1 MKNITIIGAGYV
13 GFPTALIIASKG
25 LNVSCVDID
34 KKKIEDLK
42 KGINFI
48 NEKNINI
55 LFKKIRKK
63 NLINFTT
70 VIEKS
75 STYIISVPSDITK
88 SKKQNTKPL
97 FDVIKNITKILDIN
111 NHIIIE
117 TTSEVGITEE
127 IKNYIMQKRPDLF
140 DIKKNPKF
148 YLAYCPERIFPGN
161 ILNELKTNPRI
172 IGGIDKNSAIK
183 CSKIFKIFNN
193 KNFITDSRTAEL
205 VKLTENS
212 YRSVNI
218 ALANELS
225 IISNK
230 LNINF
235 GELRKLS
242 NLHPRVNLLKAGI
255 GVGGHCIPID
265 PWFLVS
271 KFKIK
276 PNVIKSSLKQN
287 INKTNVI
294 IKNILNENKNRKIL
308 IWGAT
313 YKENVTDTRNSP
325 AAYIIK
331 RLINAKMNI
340 KIFDNNVKDNDKFKI
355 SYKKLFIKNPKKIIS
370 GYNNILLVKHKSF
383 FNCISQISKNK
394 YKDYCGLINE
404 NFINF

>member
-1 MKNITIIGAGYV
+1 MKNISIIGAGYV

-34 KKKIEDLK
+34 KKKIENLK

-97 FDVIKNITKILDIN
+97 FDVIKNIAKILDIN
-111 NHIIIE
+111 NRIIIE
-117 TTSEVGITEE
+117 TTSEVGVTEK
-127 IKNYIMQKRPDLF
+127 IKNYIMHKRPDLF

-235 GELRKLS
+235 DELRKLS

-294 IKNILNENKNRKIL
+294 IKKILNENKNRKIL

>member
-1 MKNITIIGAGYV
+1 MKNISIIGAGYV

-25 LNVSCVDID
+25 VDVMCVDID
-34 KKKIEDLK
+34 KKKIENLK
-42 KGINFI
+42 KGKNFI
-48 NEKNINI
+48 NEKNVDI

-63 NLINFTT
+63 KLISFTT

-75 STYIISVPSDITK
+75 STYIVSVPSDITK
-88 SKKQNTKPL
+88 SKTQNIKPL
-97 FDVIKNITKILDIN
+97 FNVIKKITKILDIN
-111 NHIIIE
+111 NCIIIE
-117 TTSEVGITEE
+117 TTSEVGITEK
-127 IKNYIMQKRPDLF
+127 IKKYIMNKRPELF

-172 IGGIDKNSAIK
+172 IGGINKSSAIK
-183 CSKIFKIFNN
+183 CAEIFEIFNN
-193 KNFITDSRTAEL
+193 KNFITDSKTAEL

-225 IISNK
+225 IISKK

-235 GELRKLS
+235 NELRKLS

-265 PWFLVS
+265 PWFIVS

-276 PNVIKSSLKQN
+276 PNIIESSLKQN
-287 INKTNVI
+287 INKTNLIIRKI
-294 IKNILNENKNRKIL
+294 IKENKNKKVL
-308 IWGAT
+308 VWGAT

-325 AAYIIK
+325 AANIIAK
-331 RLINAKMNI
+331 LLKAKMNI
-340 KIFDNNVKDNDKFKI
+340 KIFDNNIKDDDKFKI
-355 SYKKLFIKNPKKIIS
+355 SYKKFFIRNPKKIMHK
-370 GYNNILLVKHKSF
+370 YNNILLIKHKSF
-383 FNCISQISKNK
+383 FNYLSQISKNK

-404 NFINF
+404 NFISF

>member
-34 KKKIEDLK
+34 KKKIENLK

-127 IKNYIMQKRPDLF
+127 IKNYIMHKRPDLF

-235 GELRKLS
+235 DELRKLS

>member
-1 MKNITIIGAGYV
+1 MKNISIIGAGYV

-55 LFKKIRKK
+55 LFKKIRKR

-127 IKNYIMQKRPDLF
+127 IKNYIMHKRPDLF

-294 IKNILNENKNRKIL
+294 IKKILNENKNRKIL

>member
-1 MKNITIIGAGYV
+1 MKNISIIGAGYV

-34 KKKIEDLK
+34 KKKIKDLK

-55 LFKKIRKK
+55 LFKKIRKR

-70 VIEKS
+70 IIEKS

-97 FDVIKNITKILDIN
+97 FDVIKNIAKILDIN
-111 NHIIIE
+111 NRIIIE
-117 TTSEVGITEE
+117 TTSEVGVTEK
-127 IKNYIMQKRPDLF
+127 IKNYIMHKRPDLF

-235 GELRKLS
+235 DELRKLS

-294 IKNILNENKNRKIL
+294 IKKILNENKNRKIL

>member
-1 MKNITIIGAGYV
+1 MKNISIIGAGYV

-25 LNVSCVDID
+25 INVSCVDID
-34 KKKIEDLK
+34 RKKIENLK

-55 LFKKIRKK
+55 LFKKIRKR

-70 VIEKS
+70 IIEKS

-97 FDVIKNITKILDIN
+97 FDVIKNIAKILDIN
-111 NHIIIE
+111 NRIIIE
-117 TTSEVGITEE
+117 TTSEVGVTEK
-127 IKNYIMQKRPDLF
+127 IKNYIMHKRPDLF

-235 GELRKLS
+235 DELRKLS

-294 IKNILNENKNRKIL
+294 IKKILNENKNRKIL

-340 KIFDNNVKDNDKFKI
+340 KIFDNNIKDNDKFKI

>member
-1 MKNITIIGAGYV
+1 MKNISIIGAGYV

-34 KKKIEDLK
+34 KKKIENLK

-97 FDVIKNITKILDIN
+97 FDVIKNIAKILDIN
-111 NHIIIE
+111 NRIIIE
-117 TTSEVGITEE
+117 TTSEVGVTEK
-127 IKNYIMQKRPDLF
+127 IKNYIMHKRPDLF

-161 ILNELKTNPRI
+161 ILNELKTNTRI
-172 IGGIDKNSAIK
+172 IGGIDKKSAIK

-235 GELRKLS
+235 DELRKLS

-294 IKNILNENKNRKIL
+294 IKKILNENKNRKIL

-340 KIFDNNVKDNDKFKI
+340 KIFDNNIKDNDKFKI

>member
-1 MKNITIIGAGYV
+1 MKNITIIGTGYV

-34 KKKIEDLK
+34 KKKIENLK

-127 IKNYIMQKRPDLF
+127 IKNYIMHKRPDLF

-235 GELRKLS
+235 DELRKLS

>member
-55 LFKKIRKK
+55 LFKKIRKR

-88 SKKQNTKPL
+88 SKKQNKKPL

-161 ILNELKTNPRI
+161 ILNELKTNTRI
-172 IGGIDKNSAIK
+172 IGGIDKKSAIK

-294 IKNILNENKNRKIL
+294 IKKILNENKNRKIL

-355 SYKKLFIKNPKKIIS
+355 LYKKLFIKNPKKIIS
-370 GYNNILLVKHKSF
+370 GYNNILLVKHMSF
-383 FNCISQISKNK
+383 FNYISQISKNK

>member
-1 MKNITIIGAGYV
+1 MKNISIIGAGYV

-34 KKKIEDLK
+34 KKKIENLK

-127 IKNYIMQKRPDLF
+127 IKNYIMHKRPDLF

-235 GELRKLS
+235 DELRKLS

-294 IKNILNENKNRKIL
+294 IKKILNENKNRKIL

-340 KIFDNNVKDNDKFKI
+340 KIFDNNIKDNDKFKI

-383 FNCISQISKNK
+383 FNCISGTQ
-394 YKDYCGLINE
+394 
-404 NFINF
+404 

>member
-1 MKNITIIGAGYV
+1 MKNISIIGAGYV

-34 KKKIEDLK
+34 KKKIENLK

-127 IKNYIMQKRPDLF
+127 IKNYIMHKRPDLF

-193 KNFITDSRTAEL
+193 RNFITDSRTAEL

-235 GELRKLS
+235 DELRKLS

-294 IKNILNENKNRKIL
+294 IKKILNENKNRKIL

>member
-1 MKNITIIGAGYV
+1 MKNISIIGTGYV

-25 LNVSCVDID
+25 VNVLCVDID
-34 KKKIEDLK
+34 KKKIENLK
-42 KGINFI
+42 KGRNFI
-48 NEKNINI
+48 NENNIDI

-70 VIEKS
+70 TIEKS

-97 FDVIKNITKILDIN
+97 FDVIKKVTKILDVH

-117 TTSEVGITEE
+117 TTSEVGITEK
-127 IKNYIMQKRPDLF
+127 IKDYIKHKRPELF
-140 DIKKNPKF
+140 DAKNNPKF
-148 YLAYCPERIFPGN
+148 YLAYCPERIFPGD

-172 IGGIDKNSAIK
+172 IGGINKTSSIK
-183 CSKIFKIFNN
+183 CSEIFKIFNN
-193 KNFITDSRTAEL
+193 KNFITDSKTAEL

-230 LNINF
+230 LKINF
-235 GELRKLS
+235 NELRKLS

-255 GVGGHCIPID
+255 GVGGHCVPID

-276 PNVIKSSLKQN
+276 PNIIHSSLKQN
-287 INKTNVI
+287 IKKTNLI
-294 IKNILNENKNRKIL
+294 TKKILYENKNRKVL

-325 AAYIIK
+325 ASNIIK
-331 RLINAKMNI
+331 KLINAKMNI
-340 KIFDNNVKDNDKFKI
+340 KIFDNNIQDNDKFKTL
-355 SYKKLFIKNPKKIIS
+355 YKRFFIKNPKKIMS
-370 GYNNILLVKHKSF
+370 EYNNILLIKHKSF
-383 FNCISQISKNK
+383 FSYISQISRNK

-404 NFINF
+404 NFINY

>member
-1 MKNITIIGAGYV
+1 MKNISIIGAGYV

-34 KKKIEDLK
+34 KKKIENLK

-127 IKNYIMQKRPDLF
+127 IKNYIMHKRPDLF

-172 IGGIDKNSAIK
+172 IGGIDKNSSIK

-193 KNFITDSRTAEL
+193 RNFITDSRTAEL

-235 GELRKLS
+235 DELRKLS

-294 IKNILNENKNRKIL
+294 IKKILNENKNRKIL